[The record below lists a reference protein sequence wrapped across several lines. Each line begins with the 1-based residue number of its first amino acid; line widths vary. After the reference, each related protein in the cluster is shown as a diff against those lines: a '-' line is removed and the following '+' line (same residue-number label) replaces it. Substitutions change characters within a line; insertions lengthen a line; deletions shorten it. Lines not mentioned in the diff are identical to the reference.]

1 MTAND
6 VSVADFG
13 ARARDF
19 FAEALTPAVRAELVE
34 GGSEYVESFHRRV
47 GSDGWIAMQWSEEYG
62 GGGGTKSHGAALQEE
77 AAFAGAPMLASN
89 LGAIVGD
96 ALITHAS
103 PELVKRFLPGI
114 AAGETVMCLGY
125 SEPEVGSDLASL
137 QTKAVADGDDWIIS
151 GSKMWTS
158 LAHVADYMFCA
169 CRTDPAES
177 RHKGISL
184 FMVPMEDVGVE
195 PVWTLGGF
203 RTNVTFLDDVRVP
216 GANLV
221 GELNGA
227 WKILMSALDF
237 ERAGTCTA
245 RVGQT
250 RRVLALM
257 WRCLE
262 EQGELNRAHEARQEL
277 AEISAGVAAT
287 AELAYRVARMQT
299 DDLACT
305 AESSIAKIAGTELL
319 ARATDL
325 AISLVGPTGLLARG
339 APGAFADGELESEL
353 RNAVRFTVTAG
364 TNEIQRNIMARH
376 GLGLGRSSR

>member
-1 MTAND
+1 MTSTDA
-6 VSVADFG
+6 SVDALR
-13 ARARDF
+13 ARAHDF
-19 FAEALTPAVRAELVE
+19 FAEVLTRSVRDEVVE
-34 GGSEYVESFHRRV
+34 GGSEYVESFHRRL
-47 GSDGWIAMQWSEEYG
+47 GSDGWIAMQWSEEHG
-62 GGGGTKSHGAALQEE
+62 GGGGTQSHGAAFQEV

-89 LGAIVGD
+89 LSAIVGH
-96 ALITHAS
+96 ALIEHAT
-103 PELVKRFLPGI
+103 PEMVHRFLPAI
-114 AAGETVMCLGY
+114 AAGETVICLGY

-169 CRTDPAES
+169 CRTDPDKD

-184 FMVPMEDVGVE
+184 FMVPMEDVGVD

-203 RTNVTFLDDVRVP
+203 RTNVTFLDDVRVS

-245 RVGQT
+245 RVGQA

-257 WRCLE
+257 WRCLAD
-262 EQGELNRAHEARQEL
+262 QGELSRANEARKEL
-277 AEISAGVAAT
+277 ADISAGLAAT
-287 AELAYRVARMQT
+287 AELAYRVARMQSQ
-299 DDLACT
+299 DLPCT

-325 AISLVGPTGLLARG
+325 AVSLVGPAGLLARG
-339 APGAFADGELESEL
+339 APGVFAEGELEQEF